1 MEIAQTLADYLRLQE
16 KMQEYRLKTKELTKA
31 IKSMEDEIKDYM
43 NKHSMDEIKLDTGN
57 IVLYNKKVAQTFKK
71 EVIKEKLENKLQ
83 NAKQAEELA
92 NVIVDNK
99 TFTFEEKIKVV
110 LKKK

>member
-1 MEIAQTLADYLRLQE
+1 MEIAQTLADYLTLQQ

-31 IKSMEDEIKDYM
+31 IKSLEDEIKDYM
-43 NKHSMDEIKLDTGN
+43 TKHSMDEIKLDTGN
-57 IVLYNKKVAQTFKK
+57 IVLYNKKVPQTFKK

>member
-1 MEIAQTLADYLRLQE
+1 MEIAQTLSDFLTLQQ

-31 IKSMEDEIKDYM
+31 MKSMEEEIKEYM
-43 NKHSMDEIKLDTGN
+43 TKHSMDEIKLDSGN
-57 IVLYNKKVAQTFKK
+57 IVLYNKKVPQTFKK
-71 EVIKEKLENKLQ
+71 EVIKEKLEKKLQ

-99 TFTFEEKIKVV
+99 TFTLEEKIKVV
-110 LKKK
+110 LKK